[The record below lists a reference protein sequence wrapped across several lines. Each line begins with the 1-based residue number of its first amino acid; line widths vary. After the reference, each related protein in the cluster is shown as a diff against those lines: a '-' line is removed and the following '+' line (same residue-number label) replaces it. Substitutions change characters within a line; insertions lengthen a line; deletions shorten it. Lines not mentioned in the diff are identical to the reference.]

1 MEFQVFRTS
10 LNAITS
16 NASSI
21 PLREQCYQICY
32 QYLRHAARDSAKNS
46 IRRRNVIK
54 NVRLVNDKLI
64 DIICDDA
71 LTSDAKTRISALLVL
86 ETLVAVFALDDAKFI
101 LGRFDKLNFIG
112 ILVDVVKQIPT
123 DLREAQPSG
132 MLRLSH
138 VM

>member
-1 MEFQVFRTS
+1 M
-10 LNAITS
+10 
-16 NASSI
+16 
-21 PLREQCYQICY
+21 
-32 QYLRHAARDSAKNS
+32 
-46 IRRRNVIK
+46 K

-86 ETLVAVFALDDAKFI
+86 ETLVSVFALDDAKFI

-132 MLRLSH
+132 MLLLSL
-138 VM
+138 VE